1 MQEIEFILYVANQ
14 ERSTTFYHHLLKLVP
29 LTNVEGL
36 TEFQLMPEVKL
47 GLMPVKNVAKVLK
60 SKMPHPSE
68 GDGIPRC
75 ELYLKVPSAEKFL
88 QRAIEL
94 GVSSL
99 VKLNRETGETLWVI
113 LQIWT
118 DTLLRLPR
126 GRKTFCNNSDNRI
139 CSINIFSLYFYTKH
153 IGTLI
158 TLTVLKCLVFFGAFN
173 YYQSPT

>member
-1 MQEIEFILYVANQ
+1 MKEIEFILYVANQ

-29 LTNVEGL
+29 ITNVEGL

-60 SKMPHPSE
+60 SKMPYPSE

-94 GVSSL
+94 G
-99 VKLNRETGETLWVI
+99 GELI
-113 LQIWT
+113 SEIE
-118 DTLLRLPR
+118 PR
-126 GRKTFCNNSDNRI
+126 DWGDSVGYLAD
-139 CSINIFSLYFYTKH
+139 LDGH
-153 IGTLI
+153 II
-158 TLTVLKCLVFFGAFN
+158 AIAER
-173 YYQSPT
+173 

>member
-1 MQEIEFILYVANQ
+1 MKEIEFILYVANQ

-29 LTNVEGL
+29 ITNVEGL

-94 GVSSL
+94 G
-99 VKLNRETGETLWVI
+99 GELI
-113 LQIWT
+113 SEIE
-118 DTLLRLPR
+118 PR
-126 GRKTFCNNSDNRI
+126 DWGDSVGYLAD
-139 CSINIFSLYFYTKH
+139 LDGH
-153 IGTLI
+153 II
-158 TLTVLKCLVFFGAFN
+158 AIAER
-173 YYQSPT
+173 